1 MESNKVLITI
11 GVSFILV
18 VGLAMF
24 MFISQQKNNNMA
36 KETILVKELIEKN
49 TAELQ
54 QRDAE
59 IKATLDSINVRLDE
73 TDQKFHQ

>member
-1 MESNKVLITI
+1 MESNKELITI